1 MNMDYAKRLEK
12 VLNGVWWHYP
22 FMIEHVI
29 DQVGVT
35 EYSIQRWWAD
45 KINLKEKSV
54 NILNSGFG
62 FYSIP
67 FAKERGAVEI
77 NTYDMDPMTKEIIM
91 GSNHDLCNIVFDH
104 EDFKQ
109 ADVWINTS
117 WEHNYPMGD
126 IIPKGTMCIMS
137 SNNLRKRGHINPVN
151 SLVEFKEQL
160 NLSNFIDMDAINF
173 SFEDDEGERKYE
185 QYFVMGI
192 K

>member
-1 MNMDYAKRLEK
+1 MDYAKRLEK

-109 ADVWINTS
+109 ADKEFQKSGLGYSDLETDLPGSIAGAVGKSVSGAI
-117 WEHNYPMGD
+117 D
-126 IIPKGTMCIMS
+126 FFDA
-137 SNNLRKRGHINPVN
+137 NLLLEK
-151 SLVEFKEQL
+151 
-160 NLSNFIDMDAINF
+160 
-173 SFEDDEGERKYE
+173 
-185 QYFVMGI
+185 
-192 K
+192 